1 MTEIDTSTEVGAIRD
16 ALTQLHGFTTVDAA
30 TLGKA
35 PVLVLPEGK
44 SLVSAKK
51 FLDEY
56 LVKPARRRGTSTARD
71 VDSFIALVDRFSS
84 NETAVFVAPDR
95 RAPSLT
101 AVFDYHPSDEDAT
114 KADWLEHRATYAPEL
129 SDEWKAWTAKNN
141 TFMGQGDF
149 AAFVEEHITDL
160 IVPNLDDPK
169 LKTFADL
176 VEGSWA
182 TPADMMKLSRGM
194 SVNVESKVK
203 NAQTLSSGEV
213 SVVFEEVH
221 TNGAGEPLKV
231 ATLFTIAIPVFYA
244 GDLYRIAAR
253 LRYRVQGGSISWL
266 YQLVRPELV
275 FDDAFK
281 GLVEKVKKETNVP
294 VFAGTPEK

>member
-1 MTEIDTSTEVGAIRD
+1 
-16 ALTQLHGFTTVDAA
+16 
-30 TLGKA
+30 
-35 PVLVLPEGK
+35 
-44 SLVSAKK
+44 
-51 FLDEY
+51 
-56 LVKPARRRGTSTARD
+56 
-71 VDSFIALVDRFSS
+71 
-84 NETAVFVAPDR
+84 
-95 RAPSLT
+95 
-101 AVFDYHPSDEDAT
+101 
-114 KADWLEHRATYAPEL
+114 L